1 MTNLPK
7 RTIRKKTKIR
17 LYVKSSE
24 GEGLKEFFIPARTV
38 SPLIIHRA
46 VEDCSATPPT
56 LSSRWQV
63 THEYTGLSCGIQGS
77 YAYCKAMLEEL
88 IKEPVMYMLSSKMM
102 TSHPQYQEF
111 INRFNEY
118 RIKHHHLGQVW

>member
-1 MTNLPK
+1 MVNLPK
-7 RTIRKKTKIR
+7 NAIRKKSKIR
-17 LYVKSSE
+17 LYVGNKDGAYS
-24 GEGLKEFFIPARTV
+24 KEVFIPSRTV
-38 SPLIIHRA
+38 SPLIIHRV
-46 VEDCSATPPT
+46 VEDYGTTPPT
-56 LSSRWQV
+56 LSRRWQV

-111 INRFNEY
+111 IERFNEY